1 MDLITKRFLSYLQ
14 SGLKAAPN
22 FRQKKLKITLNS
34 CGSFDLKENMLKN
47 IGRFFKL
54 KKVVVATG
62 GGFDPLHEGHIRL
75 FKEAKKLGDVLIV
88 MLNSDEQLIKK
99 KGKTFYLDQQERKEI
114 IESIKYV
121 DKVIIDPGKDVTC
134 EEALK
139 LIKPDILAKG
149 GDRTPGNMAEIEIKV
164 CKELGCKIVYDVG
177 GTKVQSSSWLLKRL
191 TENDVNKKQ

>member
-1 MDLITKRFLSYLQ
+1 MIKSILRFL
-14 SGLKAAPN
+14 
-22 FRQKKLKITLNS
+22 
-34 CGSFDLKENMLKN
+34 
-47 IGRFFKL
+47 KL

-75 FKEAKKLGDVLIV
+75 FKAAKQLGDVLVV

-99 KGKTFYLDQQERKEI
+99 KGKTFYPSENERKEI

-121 DKVIIDPGKDVTC
+121 DKVIIDPGKNVTC

-149 GDRTPGNMAEIEIKV
+149 GDRTPGNMAEIEICV
-164 CKELGCKIVYDVG
+164 CKEIGCKIVYNVG
-177 GTKVQSSSWLLKRL
+177 GEKVQSSSWLLKRHKESKGNE
-191 TENDVNKKQ
+191 TRDTQGQP

>member
-1 MDLITKRFLSYLQ
+1 ML
-14 SGLKAAPN
+14 N
-22 FRQKKLKITLNS
+22 KKS
-34 CGSFDLKENMLKN
+34 
-47 IGRFFKL
+47 

-75 FKEAKKLGDVLIV
+75 FKEAKQLGDVLIV

-99 KGKTFYLDQQERKEI
+99 KGKTFYPSQQERKEI

-134 EEALK
+134 EEALR

-149 GDRTPGNMAEIEIKV
+149 GDRTPGNMAEIEINV
-164 CKELGCKIVYDVG
+164 CQELGCKIVYGVG
-177 GTKVQSSSWLLKRL
+177 GEKIQSSSWLLKRL
-191 TENDVNKKQ
+191 EENDAGSKR

>member
-1 MDLITKRFLSYLQ
+1 ML
-14 SGLKAAPN
+14 N
-22 FRQKKLKITLNS
+22 KKS
-34 CGSFDLKENMLKN
+34 
-47 IGRFFKL
+47 

-75 FKEAKKLGDVLIV
+75 FKEAKQLGDVLIV

-99 KGKTFYLDQQERKEI
+99 KGKTFYPSQQERKEI

-134 EEALK
+134 EEALR

-149 GDRTPGNMAEIEIKV
+149 GDRTPGNMAEIEINV
-164 CKELGCKIVYDVG
+164 CKELGCKIVYGVG
-177 GTKVQSSSWLLKRL
+177 GEKIQSSSWLLKRL
-191 TENDVNKKQ
+191 EENDAGSKR